1 MWVSCLGPPRPCRL
15 PIPRINGPPSP
26 IHFPLTVSIITA
38 RPPQYLAISNNATVR
53 SDSNSNNPTPEQ
65 KQEEGRD
72 ISGSDVLWALQRAA
86 AQKKK
91 LKKKKKQKEPS
102 PTASHMEK
110 KTVDYSNV
118 KPLKIKREWG
128 VKLDQLEKRLKQLD
142 ETP

>member
-15 PIPRINGPPSP
+15 PILRPNRPPPP
-26 IHFPLTVSIITA
+26 IHFPLTVSIIISQ
-38 RPPQYLAISNNATVR
+38 PPPYPAVSNNVTVR
-53 SDSNSNNPTPEQ
+53 NDSNSNNTTAEQ

-91 LKKKKKQKEPS
+91 LKKKKQKEPS
-102 PTASHMEK
+102 PTARHMEK

-118 KPLKIKREWG
+118 KPLQIKREWG